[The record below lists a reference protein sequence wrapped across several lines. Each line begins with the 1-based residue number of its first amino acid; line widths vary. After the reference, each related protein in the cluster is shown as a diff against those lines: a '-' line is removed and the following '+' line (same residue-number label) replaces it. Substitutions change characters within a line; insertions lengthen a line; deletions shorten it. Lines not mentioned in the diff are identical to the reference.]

1 MESLKKM
8 LFPTAKVKR
17 DGKLIEERA
26 ENLVPGDII
35 YIEEGDNVPAD
46 IRILQESD
54 LQANDFSL
62 TGESNP
68 VNKFTHAIPGEVLVA
83 ERNNCLWMGTTIA
96 TGNGR
101 GVVFATGMDTELGR
115 IANLS
120 QSQETTSSP
129 LQREMAN
136 IAKKL
141 TIGTLILVVILIII
155 SLLAHFTLIQAFV
168 FAVGVSAAMIPE
180 GLPAQ
185 VSIALALAASRL
197 AKNKALVKQL
207 SSVETLGCV
216 NIICTDKTGTLTK
229 NEMTVKHI
237 RLGFQTYDVGGDGYE
252 PIGNISRNADK
263 SPASTS
269 SGLSPLSGGQQVI
282 QKDFLDQRK
291 HFFSTLYMDSNARV
305 NPPDDK
311 HQTRYALGDPTEAA
325 LVSLAQKVGIDTE
338 KLDALYKE
346 EHQYGFDSVR
356 KMMSSV
362 RDIDGEKL
370 LYVK

>member
-1 MESLKKM
+1 MQSLKKM

-46 IRILQESD
+46 IRLLQDSD

-68 VNKFTHAIPGEVLVA
+68 MNKFTHAIAGEVLVG
-83 ERNNCLWMGTTIA
+83 ERNNCIWMGTTIA

-120 QSQETTSSP
+120 QAQETTSSP

-141 TIGTLILVVILIII
+141 TIGTLILVLILIII

-237 RLGFQTYDVGGDGYE
+237 RLGFNVYDVGGDGYQ
-252 PIGNISRNADK
+252 PIGTVIDK
-263 SPASTS
+263 QTAQP
-269 SGLSPLSGGQQVI
+269 I
-282 QKDFLDQRK
+282 QKDFLDQRR
-291 HFFSTLYMDSNARV
+291 HFFSTLYLDSNARV
-305 NPPDDK
+305 NPPDDD

-338 KLDALYKE
+338 RLDALYKE

-362 RDIDGEKL
+362 RDIDNEKL